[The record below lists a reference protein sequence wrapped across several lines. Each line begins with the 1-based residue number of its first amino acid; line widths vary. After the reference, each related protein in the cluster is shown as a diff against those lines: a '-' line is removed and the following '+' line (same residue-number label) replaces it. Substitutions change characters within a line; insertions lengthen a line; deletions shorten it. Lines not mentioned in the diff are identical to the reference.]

1 MASFLDALQ
10 DMKDTQRM
18 IEAAKTGGLFA
29 VLDAQQKMRERQ
41 QLRDL
46 ASNSDASLAM
56 QRQAMEANRRQQAA
70 EEARIQQARL
80 EAAREQARLQN
91 MADALAAERERQEL
105 EKKRRDALPKCP
117 DCHSPIEGDQ
127 PRKCAACRSDLYWLR
142 GTPLGQNDAHALAHN
157 GWMIP
162 EVQRCREQLSHA
174 AIELAAALCIV
185 RESGIHDVATCKDV
199 LAKRSLK
206 VQLLEKQA
214 ASLGPRLPSKDPVL
228 QRRDTLE
235 KALATIKAQIAAI
248 KSRQSQAELDFSPN
262 APAVRAKLQ
271 QELKALLAKAPEITT
286 QLNAVQEEV
295 RSKMQEAASTAAAE
309 KEKVR
314 RQVKAIQDGPP
325 EISDLQSVCA
335 HARTAE
341 AAIESVSD
349 ALALIEPLRRSLGGT
364 PTTMP
369 SALEIA
375 LDAEASPQHSE
386 TISNHDEVEIR
397 LPSDVVAQRIAVKDV
412 SKFLQQTAIG
422 VEVVRVAGTEQW
434 VPARKAFPEMFVA
447 QQELAF
453 LQRLLKDGVPTRS
466 CEGPV
471 LSEDA
476 IVDLL
481 LPGMCAIAAADGVL
495 QSQERKLIVDLLREK
510 GCCADPKEIDGKVTD
525 TCKRIHKQGVQATA
539 DQLCRGLEPFV
550 GRPLCDLFLEL
561 LDRIAAADGRVGNR
575 ESAVLGLFKH
585 RLAVS

>member
-46 ASNSDASLAM
+46 AANSDASLGIQREAM
-56 QRQAMEANRRQQAA
+56 DASRRQQAA
-70 EEARIQQARL
+70 EEVRMQQARL
-80 EAAREQARLQN
+80 EAAREQARLKS
-91 MADALAAERERQEL
+91 MADALAVERERQEL
-105 EKKRRDALPKCP
+105 EKKRRDSLPKCP

-127 PRKCAACRSDLYWLR
+127 PRKCAACRSELFWLR
-142 GTPLGQNDAHALAHN
+142 GNPLAHSDAMSVAN
-157 GWMIP
+157 SGWLIP
-162 EVQRCREQLSHA
+162 EIQRCREQLTHV
-174 AIELAAALCIV
+174 AIELAVALCIV
-185 RESGIHDVATCKDV
+185 RDSGITDVAACKDV
-199 LAKRSLK
+199 LAKRTLK

-214 ASLGPRLPSKDPVL
+214 SSLGPRLSPDDPLL
-228 QRRDTLE
+228 QRRGSLE
-235 KALATIKAQIAAI
+235 KALATIKEQIAVI

-262 APAVRAKLQ
+262 APTVRARLQ
-271 QELKALLAKAPEITT
+271 QEMKALLAKAAEIAP
-286 QLNAVQEEV
+286 QLNSAEDKVRLKTREAV
-295 RSKMQEAASTAAAE
+295 EAAAIE
-309 KEKVR
+309 KQKLGKQIE
-314 RQVKAIQDGPP
+314 AIRNGPP
-325 EISDLQSVCA
+325 ELAELQAVCA

-341 AAIESVSD
+341 VAVASVAD
-349 ALALIEPLRRSLGGT
+349 VLALIEPLRRSLGGT
-364 PTTMP
+364 SASMP
-369 SALEIA
+369 SVLEMPVGVEGKP
-375 LDAEASPQHSE
+375 LPASASG
-386 TISNHDEVEIR
+386 DFEVEIR
-397 LPSDVVAQRIAVKDV
+397 LPSDAVAQRMNVTDARTW
-412 SKFLQQTAIG
+412 LQQAAIG
-422 VEVVRVAGTEQW
+422 VEVVRAVGTEEW
-434 VPARKAFPEMFVA
+434 IPARKAFPEVFVA
-447 QQELAF
+447 QQELSV
-453 LQRLLKDGVPTRS
+453 LERLLKSGVPAQS
-466 CEGPV
+466 CERPI

-510 GCCADPKEIDGKVTD
+510 GCSADPSEIDGKVTD

-575 ESAVLGLFKH
+575 ESAVLGLFRH
-585 RLAVS
+585 RLTVS